1 MKMKAPPK
9 KSDEP
14 RKARLPQGRLAQLPD
29 PCVQVME
36 VK

>member
-1 MKMKAPPK
+1 MEMKAPPK
-9 KSDEP
+9 MAEP
-14 RKARLPQGRLAQLPD
+14 LKTRAPQGRLAQLPD